1 MVKKLV
7 PSPLASPLQSPQ
19 CQYSSLEPSE
29 HEAWFLPHPVRSCGG
44 EHRIVHAYRSRV
56 RRGIDVASVAGRDSD
71 LKRLMEPITHR
82 HAHDRMLEE
91 LEDALASSMQ
101 ALETEAAEAQSAFN
115 AHVSTPN
122 NPAESKNVAATALT
136 QGMSLPLPLSLAN
149 GEH

>member
-1 MVKKLV
+1 MKHGFF
-7 PSPLASPLQSPQ
+7 PI
-19 CQYSSLEPSE
+19 
-29 HEAWFLPHPVRSCGG
+29 PVRSCGG

-101 ALETEAAEAQSAFN
+101 ALETEAAEAQNAFN

-122 NPAESKNVAATALT
+122 NPAESTNVAATALT
-136 QGMSLPLPLSLAN
+136 PGMSLPLHLSLAN

>member
-1 MVKKLV
+1 MNGFF
-7 PSPLASPLQSPQ
+7 PI
-19 CQYSSLEPSE
+19 
-29 HEAWFLPHPVRSCGG
+29 PVRSCGG

-101 ALETEAAEAQSAFN
+101 ALETEAAEAQNAFN

-122 NPAESKNVAATALT
+122 NPAESTNVAATALT
-136 QGMSLPLPLSLAN
+136 QGMSPPLPLSLAN